1 MLTAA
6 SAGRAVAERLLA
18 SSHFTRSSRVGA
30 YVSCERLREVDTHAV
45 LHALFASGARAWRGR
60 ARTLCAADMALRL
73 GGPWAPLSAAGGRQ
87 RCFVPLVG
95 EAQSQMSF
103 LHIGA
108 CPVSTTLLAAT

>member
-45 LHALFASGARAWRGR
+45 LHVLFASGARAWQS
-60 ARTLCAADMALRL
+60 THALR
-73 GGPWAPLSAAGGRQ
+73 
-87 RCFVPLVG
+87 C
-95 EAQSQMSF
+95 
-103 LHIGA
+103 
-108 CPVSTTLLAAT
+108 